1 MPGGKGS
8 QTRRL
13 LRCQAAVGG
22 STAAAFC
29 RKAWFWAA
37 GMPKTMQ
44 FARCL
49 AAGMPKTMQFAW
61 CLAAGMPK
69 TTVFAWF
76 LAIEVPK
83 TMFFLEGTT
92 ER

>member
-37 GMPKTMQ
+37 GMPNITL
-44 FARCL
+44 FAWFL

-61 CLAAGMPK
+61 FWAAGMPK

-83 TMFFLEGTT
+83 TIFF
-92 ER
+92 